1 MHQTLDLLEP
11 KLPRALPRYLMGVGF
26 PEDLVEGIRRGVD
39 LFDCVAATR
48 NGRHGTAWL
57 PTGRV
62 NVKGAALKGSREP
75 LDPACDCETCTT
87 FPRGYLRHLFM
98 VEDMLAL
105 RLVSIHNIRF
115 LIRLGEEAR
124 VRILDGTFDGWRRDW
139 LDRYHRGDT

>member
-1 MHQTLDLLEP
+1 
-11 KLPRALPRYLMGVGF
+11 MGVGF
-26 PEDLVEGIRRGVD
+26 PPDLLEGVARGVD

-62 NVKGAALKGSREP
+62 NVRGAAFKGSRAA
-75 LDPACDCETCTT
+75 LDGECDCETCTT

-98 VEDMLAL
+98 VEDMLGL

-115 LIRLGEEAR
+115 LIRLAEQAR
-124 VRILDGTFDGWRRDW
+124 ERIFDGTFDHWHRGW
-139 LDRYHRGDT
+139 LDRYHRGHK